1 VECAGNGRSYFSSQQ
16 GQTVAGTAWRL
27 GSGGAGPAS
36 PDAARAGSAGTWTGA
51 RRRRARTSYRARAT
65 DERGDTRPDVVP
77 FDSLG
82 YLFGGVVEHPV
93 TAV

>member
-1 VECAGNGRSYFSSQQ
+1 LQRWHLDWRPEAAGAYE
-16 GQTVAGTAWRL
+16 L
-27 GSGGAGPAS
+27 
-36 PDAARAGSAGTWTGA
+36 
-51 RRRRARTSYRARAT
+51 RARAT

-93 TAV
+93 NAV